1 MDAAETGAAGA
12 ADEHA
17 DLRVGTKGV
26 ARSRTETTHTVVHAD
41 MNGESR
47 LFGGR
52 LMEWID
58 EAAGI
63 AARRHCGGSV
73 TTACVDSLVFEHP
86 AFLND
91 VVVIVARPTYV
102 GRTSLEVRTDAY
114 VEDCRTG
121 ARGLINTAYLT
132 EVSVGPDGR
141 PRPIRYGL
149 ELADEGE
156 RAEWEAARRR
166 IQIRRQRKAE
176 GV

>member
-1 MDAAETGAAGA
+1 MMDII
-12 ADEHA
+12 DEHA
-17 DLRVGTKGV
+17 NLRVGTKRI
-26 ARSRTETTHTVVHAD
+26 ASSLTETTHTVVHAD

-58 EAAGI
+58 DAAAI

-73 TTACVDSLVFEHP
+73 TTACVDSLTFEHP

-91 VVVIVARPTYV
+91 IVVIIARLTYV
-102 GRTSLEVRTDAY
+102 GRTSAEVRADTY

-121 ARGLINTAYLT
+121 GRNKINTAYLT
-132 EVSVGPDGR
+132 EVFVGPDER

-149 ELADEGE
+149 ELVGDDERE
-156 RAEWEAARRR
+156 EWEAARRR
-166 IQIRRQRKAE
+166 IEIRRQRKAE